1 MFKCLLRGLK
11 VFVLG
16 LYMVQFELKV
26 VGRSGFLGFPDPG
39 NVPWTSGKLF
49 SLSLSL
55 GSDTGDGAARW
66 KVVSGR
72 QRRNAT
78 TEGEGVSPLKDGRI
92 E

>member
-1 MFKCLLRGLK
+1 MFKCLRRGLK

-49 SLSLSL
+49 SLSLSRFGYRGWCSTL
-55 GSDTGDGAARW
+55 EGCPREAAKECDNRGRGSEPSQGW
-66 KVVSGR
+66 SY
-72 QRRNAT
+72 
-78 TEGEGVSPLKDGRI
+78 
-92 E
+92 